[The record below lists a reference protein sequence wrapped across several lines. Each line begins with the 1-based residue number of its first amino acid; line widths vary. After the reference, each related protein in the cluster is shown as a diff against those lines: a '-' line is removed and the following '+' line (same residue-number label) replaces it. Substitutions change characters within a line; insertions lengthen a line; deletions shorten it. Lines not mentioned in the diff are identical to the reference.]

1 MTVSLAWRNAVA
13 LTNAQEYEYDYKAG
27 FDKRLQLGLV
37 ARFQTDHRKELLPN
51 PSNSQTIRFF
61 QERSTTSGRLLNAFE
76 EHMRDDCKSGFLRYE
91 FAPEKKADE
100 YYSWLIESSDFAAW
114 LATNR
119 IQPSVHIQAWFD
131 ETGITFGKAKP
142 VEEKPLATRERNTLL
157 AIIAALCKEA
167 KIDYTKPAKAA
178 GQILHTTDSMGLQ
191 IGETTIERH
200 LKKIPDAL
208 GTRMK

>member
-13 LTNAQEYEYDYKAG
+13 LTNSRWMYGDYFEKTG
-27 FDKRLQLGLV
+27 FVERLPIELV
-37 ARFQTDHRKELLPN
+37 ARFQIDYRPSARFSGGAADSVPGNMLRAFVDHIWAACKAGELSYALE
-51 PSNSQTIRFF
+51 SNKSIGENVPIIASQ
-61 QERSTTSGRLLNAFE
+61 
-76 EHMRDDCKSGFLRYE
+76 
-91 FAPEKKADE
+91 
-100 YYSWLIESSDFAAW
+100 DFAAW

-167 KIDYTKPAKAA
+167 QIDYTKPAKAA

>member
-13 LTNAQEYEYDYKAG
+13 LTNSQRIYGDYFEKTG
-27 FDKRLQLGLV
+27 FVERLPIELV
-37 ARFQTDHRKELLPN
+37 ARFQINYRPSAKVSMGTGAFGMVNADPVPGNMLRAFVDHIEDSCKTGSLRHVRE
-51 PSNSQTIRFF
+51 SNKSIGEYVLMIASQ
-61 QERSTTSGRLLNAFE
+61 
-76 EHMRDDCKSGFLRYE
+76 
-91 FAPEKKADE
+91 
-100 YYSWLIESSDFAAW
+100 DFAAW
-114 LATNR
+114 LATNEM
-119 IQPSVHIQAWFD
+119 QPSVHIQAWFD
-131 ETGITFGKAKP
+131 ETGVTFGKAKP